1 MSRTL
6 LLASLAAATL
16 SSLAACDPEDFTPTR
31 EVLIVEETLPADG
44 IAALDLLQGRGPT
57 TIQPSDDGQLMLRVT
72 LLGPSKSD
80 RDEDVKDRL
89 LATLEVQGSTAIADS
104 RLDGDGRGHG
114 YGLKTELFLPAG
126 LDVVVDDDSGDLSI
140 LGMGRVEVDDDSG
153 DVTIEQSTGSVI
165 VDDDSGE
172 LTISEVAGDV
182 FVTDDSGDLTVLAVT
197 GDVSIE
203 DDSGDIVVESVGG
216 DVAIDDASGDM
227 SLSDIAGTATVSD
240 GSGDIFA
247 PGVELVILEDSS
259 GDVR

>member
-1 MSRTL
+1 MSRPIL
-6 LLASLAAATL
+6 VASFAAATL
-16 SSLAACDPEDFTPTR
+16 STFTGCEPEDFTPSR
-31 EVLIVEETLPADG
+31 EVLIVEETLPAVG
-44 IAALDLLQGRGPT
+44 IDELDLLQGRGPT
-57 TIQPSDDGQLMLRVT
+57 TIQPSDDGQLLLRVT
-72 LLGPSKSD
+72 LLGPKGSD
-80 RDEDVKDRL
+80 RDEDMKDRL
-89 LATLEVQGSTAIADS
+89 LATLEVQGATAIADS
-104 RLDGDGRGHG
+104 RLDGNGHA

-140 LGMGRVEVDDDSG
+140 TGMGRVAVDDDSG
-153 DVTIEQSTGSVI
+153 DVTIEQSTGSVV

-182 FVTDDSGDLTVLAVT
+182 FVTDDSGDLIVRAVT

-216 DVAIDDASGDM
+216 DVAIDDDSGDM
-227 SLSDIAGTATVSD
+227 TLSDIAGTATVSD

-247 PGVELVILEDSS
+247 PGVDLVILEDTS